1 MRRFFL
7 NFSSFRQYDWVLMIL
22 IFVLLVFSFA
32 SIYSIDLS
40 RGEKLTYFPMQLLA
54 CAIGMVAF
62 FIASRMHVT
71 FYRTMS
77 KTVYLVALLMTGLV
91 LVFGSTIRGTTGWF
105 KIAGFSFQPAEF
117 AKLALVL
124 MMGFLVSIQKR
135 RFDKLQFVV
144 LSGLVVSGLILLI
157 LLQPDLG
164 SALVLGGIWFGI
176 LVLSGIK
183 KRYIF
188 GLVGLV
194 IMAFL
199 IGWNFLFEDYQKDRL
214 VTFLKPQENLLD
226 AGYNVNQSI
235 IAIGGGRFF
244 GRGLGFGSQS
254 QLYFLPEAQTDF
266 IFSVIGEELGFVG
279 IFIVLFVYLY
289 IFFRLIKIARQC
301 NDDFGSYVV
310 LGIMFLF
317 FIQVIFNVGAA
328 TGLLPVTGLTLP
340 FLSYGGSS
348 LIINLILI
356 GIAESVARSNWENQK
371 ENTLYG

>member
-1 MRRFFL
+1 M
-7 NFSSFRQYDWVLMIL
+7 VLV
-22 IFVLLVFSFA
+22 FVLLVFSFA

-54 CAIGMVAF
+54 CTIGVVMF

-77 KTVYLVALLMTGLV
+77 KPIYLAALLMTGLV
-91 LVFGSTIRGTTGWF
+91 LVAGSTVRGTTGWF
-105 KIAGFSFQPAEF
+105 KIGGLSFQPAEF
-117 AKLALVL
+117 AKVAVVL

-144 LSGLVVSGLILLI
+144 LSGLVVSVLIFLILM
-157 LLQPDLG
+157 QPDLG
-164 SALVLGGIWFGI
+164 SSLVLGGIWFGI

-188 GLVGLV
+188 GLIGVV
-194 IMAFL
+194 ILSFV
-199 IGWNFLFEDYQKDRL
+199 ISWNFLFKDYQKERL
-214 VTFLKPQENLLD
+214 TTFLRPQAELLG

-266 IFSVIGEELGFVG
+266 IFSVIGEELGFIG

-289 IFFRLIKIARQC
+289 IFFRLVSIARQC

-310 LGIMFLF
+310 LGVMLLF
-317 FIQVIFNVGAA
+317 FIQVVFNVGAA

-340 FLSYGGSS
+340 FVSYGGSS

-356 GIAESVARSNWENQK
+356 GVVESIAQSNWENQK

>member
-7 NFSSFRQYDWVLMIL
+7 NFLSLRQYDWVLMML
-22 IFVLLVFSFA
+22 VFVLLVFSFA

-40 RGEKLTYFPMQLLA
+40 RGEKLIYFPMQFLA
-54 CAIGMVAF
+54 FCIGTVMFVV
-62 FIASRMHVT
+62 ASRMHVT
-71 FYRTMS
+71 FYRIMS
-77 KTVYLVALLMTGLV
+77 KSIYLSALILVTLV
-91 LVFGSTIRGTTGWF
+91 LFFGETVRGTTGWF
-105 KIAGFSFQPAEF
+105 RVGGLSFQPAEF
-117 AKLALVL
+117 AKFALIL

-144 LSGLVVSGLILLI
+144 LSGLITSVLIFLI

-164 SALVLGGIWFGI
+164 SALVLSAIWFGTLI
-176 LVLSGIK
+176 LSGIK

-188 GLVGLV
+188 GLIAVLFISFFV
-194 IMAFL
+194 
-199 IGWNFLFEDYQKDRL
+199 GWNFLFKDYQKDRL
-214 VTFLKPQENLLD
+214 LTFLKPQEDLLN

-235 IAIGGGRFF
+235 IAIGGGKFF
-244 GRGLGFGSQS
+244 GQGLGFGSQS

-266 IFSVIGEELGFVG
+266 IFSVIGEELGFIGVFV
-279 IFIVLFVYLY
+279 ILSVYLY
-289 IFFRLIKIARQC
+289 IFLRLIRIARQC
-301 NDDFGSYVV
+301 NDDFGSYLV
-310 LGIMFLF
+310 LGIVILF
-317 FIQVIFNVGAA
+317 FVQVVFNIGAT

-371 ENTLYG
+371 ENVLYG